1 MARRRRSGVA
11 LAAAGTIGVLLVG
24 FELLVRHTRVGAS
37 GARTPTSLVSEV
49 LADTTSFVVTGWPA
63 LLVPVGLVLL
73 LGLLV
78 DALSGSRR

>member
-1 MARRRRSGVA
+1 MARRRSGVA
-11 LAAAGTIGVLLVG
+11 LAAAGTVAVLLVG

-49 LADTTSFVVTGWPA
+49 VASTTSFDVSGWPA
-63 LLVPVGLVLL
+63 LLVPIGAVLL
-73 LGLLV
+73 LGLLL